1 VFGDRINAVIIGS
14 VPLMLDLIDLGRDH
28 EDFFEV
34 WAVASEKNGRRVERL
49 RHEAQRFRPTL
60 KVNTGVVNCL
70 DESGKSAFADHVQ
83 CARLRWLDDK
93 PMNLSNSFPGNRS

>member
-1 VFGDRINAVIIGS
+1 MWIRSRDHHRIRLHGADWRGEHVFGDRIDAVIIGS

-49 RHEAQRFRPTL
+49 RHEAQP
-60 KVNTGVVNCL
+60 
-70 DESGKSAFADHVQ
+70 
-83 CARLRWLDDK
+83 
-93 PMNLSNSFPGNRS
+93 

>member
-1 VFGDRINAVIIGS
+1 MFGDRIDAVIIGS

-49 RHEAQRFRPTL
+49 RHEAQP
-60 KVNTGVVNCL
+60 
-70 DESGKSAFADHVQ
+70 
-83 CARLRWLDDK
+83 
-93 PMNLSNSFPGNRS
+93 